1 MFVHPLCQYLGV
13 TFSHIKII
21 FKILINSP
29 KIDIK
34 YIYTQQT
41 LNLCRYIK
49 YVLALNY

>member
-29 KIDIK
+29 KIEMK
-34 YIYTQQT
+34 YIYKTNFKSLQV
-41 LNLCRYIK
+41 Y
-49 YVLALNY
+49 